1 MFFNLFYKEIF
12 KVLTNFKSSGIFISR
27 FSTHNYRVLT
37 KGGDVL
43 DTRERKMKI
52 LHAIIMDY
60 IATAEPV
67 GSRTIAKKYNLG
79 ISPATI
85 RNEMSDLEEM
95 GFLEQPHTSS
105 GRIPSDKAYRVYVDQ
120 LMRVDRINKIIEQ
133 TITKEYE
140 GYAGELDKI
149 ISHTSKILS
158 QLTNY
163 TSLALTPQLYGASV
177 KHIQLMPLQ
186 EDKLLMVI
194 ISKEGVVKNIAVNI
208 NKAINSDTLIKISNV
223 LNQCIKGNNIL
234 QVEQEVYNKLNELD
248 HEESII
254 LQKLIPI
261 IKEALSNKESIK
273 IYSNGITNIFNFPE
287 FKDIEKAKDFIDLWE
302 QKNILVQLLSSSTND
317 GVNIT
322 IGSENKVNE
331 VRDCSLITATYQL
344 NGRVLGTIGVIGP
357 TRMEYSRVVA
367 LLNYLTG
374 QLNDLVKKS
383 LVD

>member
-1 MFFNLFYKEIF
+1 
-12 KVLTNFKSSGIFISR
+12 
-27 FSTHNYRVLT
+27 
-37 KGGDVL
+37 
-43 DTRERKMKI
+43 MKI
-52 LHAIIMDY
+52 LHAIIKDY

-85 RNEMSDLEEM
+85 RNEMADLEEM

-105 GRIPSDKAYRVYVDQ
+105 GRIPSDKAYRIYVDQ
-120 LMRVDRINKIIEQ
+120 LMRVDKINKIIEQ

-140 GYAGELDKI
+140 SYAGELDEI
-149 ISHTSKILS
+149 ISQTSKILS
-158 QLTNY
+158 HFTNY
-163 TSLALTPQLYGASV
+163 TSLALTPQLYGATV

-186 EDKLLMVI
+186 EDKILMVI
-194 ISKEGVVKNIAVNI
+194 ISKEGVVKNVVVNI
-208 NKAINSDTLIKISNV
+208 SKAINSDTLIKISNV
-223 LNQCIKGNNIL
+223 LNQCIKGINIL
-234 QVEQEVYNKLNELD
+234 QVEQEVFNKLNELD
-248 HEESII
+248 QEESNI

-261 IKEALSNKESIK
+261 IKESLSNKESTK

-302 QKNILVQLLSSSTND
+302 QKNILLQLLSSSAND

-383 LVD
+383 LID

>member
-1 MFFNLFYKEIF
+1 M
-12 KVLTNFKSSGIFISR
+12 
-27 FSTHNYRVLT
+27 LT
-37 KGGDVL
+37 KGGDIL
-43 DTRERKMKI
+43 DIRDRKMKI
-52 LHAIIMDY
+52 LHAIIKDY

-67 GSRTIAKKYNLG
+67 GSRTLAKKYDLG

-105 GRIPSDKAYRVYVDQ
+105 GRIPSDQAYRIYVDQ
-120 LMRVDRINKIIEQ
+120 LMQVDKINKVIEQ

-140 GYAGELDKI
+140 DYVGELEKI

-158 QLTNY
+158 HFTKY
-163 TSLALTPQLYGASV
+163 TSLALTPQFYGASV

-186 EDKLLMVI
+186 EDKILVVI
-194 ISKEGVVKNIAVNI
+194 ISKEGVIKNVVVNI
-208 NKAINSDTLIKISNV
+208 SQSIHSDTLIKISNF
-223 LNQCIKGNNIL
+223 LNQYIKGTNIL
-234 QVEQEVYNKLNELD
+234 QLEKDMFYKLNELD

-261 IKEALSNKESIK
+261 IKDSLSDDEGIK

-287 FKDIEKAKDFIDLWE
+287 FKDIEKAKDFIDLWD

-317 GVNIT
+317 GINIT
-322 IGSENKVNE
+322 IGSEHKVNE
-331 VRDCSLITATYQL
+331 IKDCSLITATYQL
-344 NGRVLGTIGVIGP
+344 NGKVLGTIGVIGP
-357 TRMEYSRVVA
+357 TRMEYGKVVA

-374 QLNDLVKKS
+374 ELNHIVKKT
-383 LVD
+383 LMD